1 MGKTTFGFLLGF
13 ATACGVA
20 YMAYRA
26 LIAIPELEAESDERR
41 AKVESVRRTR

>member
-13 ATACGVA
+13 ATAVGVA

-26 LIAIPELEAESDERR
+26 LLAIPEMEEGATLE
-41 AKVESVRRTR
+41 VRRTH

>member
-20 YMAYRA
+20 YLTYKA
-26 LIAIPELEAESDERR
+26 LVALPDIEEEPRR
-41 AKVESVRRTR
+41 AKVESVRRH